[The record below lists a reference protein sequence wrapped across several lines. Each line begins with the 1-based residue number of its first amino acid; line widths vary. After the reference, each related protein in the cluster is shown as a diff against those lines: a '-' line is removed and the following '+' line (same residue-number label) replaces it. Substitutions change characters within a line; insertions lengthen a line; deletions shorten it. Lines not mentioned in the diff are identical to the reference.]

1 VRTLHVAGDVRATRV
16 ENEAELSEQESL
28 EPHSIKIDRSL
39 ILGLLD
45 TDEGTAI
52 IEALLARRRL

>member
-1 VRTLHVAGDVRATRV
+1 LLYAHVIARALQLTTGLRATRF

-28 EPHSIKIDRSL
+28 QPHSFKIDRSL

-45 TDEGTAI
+45 TD
-52 IEALLARRRL
+52 